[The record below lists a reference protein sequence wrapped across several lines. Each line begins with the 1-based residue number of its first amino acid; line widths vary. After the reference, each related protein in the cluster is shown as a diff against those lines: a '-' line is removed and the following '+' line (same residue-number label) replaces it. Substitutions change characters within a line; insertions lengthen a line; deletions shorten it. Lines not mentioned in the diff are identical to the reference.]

1 LSGAVWPGWDIV
13 AGSLIGGLLTG
24 GVYALVALGLTLIY
38 GVLHIVNFAHGALL
52 MVGMYLAWVLFTRA
66 GIDPYAAL
74 PLVTAVMFAVGWA
87 LYRFVIGRVS
97 HGQDRALLL
106 ATLGLS
112 VVIENGA
119 LVAFTGDSQSI
130 ETPLSFAVVPLGPL
144 LLPAAK
150 LVSCAV
156 ALVLAGL
163 LWAFMSRTQ
172 TGRAIR
178 AVAREPEGA
187 VLSGIRPQ
195 AMFALAYGIGTA
207 CLGAA
212 ACLLLPSFYVSPSV
226 GDNFVLIAFT
236 IVVLGGMGSFPGAV
250 VGGLLVGV
258 AESLGGLFLG
268 ESLGP
273 ISISLTFIA
282 VLLLRPTGLFGAA
295 R

>member
-1 LSGAVWPGWDIV
+1 MPSWDIV

-52 MVGMYLAWVLFTRA
+52 MVGMYLAWVLFTRM
-66 GIDPYAAL
+66 GLDPYAAL
-74 PLVTAVMFAVGWA
+74 PLVTALMFGIGWV
-87 LYRFVIGRVS
+87 LYSFVIGRVS
-97 HGQDRALLL
+97 HGEDRALLL
-106 ATLGLS
+106 ATLGVS
-112 VVIENGA
+112 VVVENGA
-119 LVAFTGDSQSI
+119 LVLFTGDSRSI
-130 ETPLSFAVVPLGPL
+130 ETPLSFAVVELGPL

-150 LVSCAV
+150 A
-156 ALVLAGL
+156 AA

-187 VLSGIRPQ
+187 RLAGIRP
-195 AMFALAYGIGTA
+195 ARMFALAYGIGTA

-212 ACLLLPSFYVSPSV
+212 ACLLLPSFYVSPTV
-226 GDNFVLIAFT
+226 GENFVLIAFT

-273 ISISLTFIA
+273 ISISLTFIL